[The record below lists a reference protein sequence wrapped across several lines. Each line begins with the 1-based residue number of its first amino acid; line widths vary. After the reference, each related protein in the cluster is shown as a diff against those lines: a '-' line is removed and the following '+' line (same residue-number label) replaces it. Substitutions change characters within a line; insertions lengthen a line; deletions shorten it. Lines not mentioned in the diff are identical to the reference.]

1 MSDIEFDAVAA
12 LPVDKASMDRVIAN
26 FSKTLQLEFN
36 STENKDFEII
46 NTMRWDPALDVS
58 TVDDQ
63 LNGRSAEPWY
73 FADMSESER
82 NAFNSKCSPIWLFH
96 NHMERLKVSVA
107 FFGWNV
113 QVDPHA
119 ILHNILKAIDSSE
132 VEIDGKKRPA
142 KQYPLK
148 IRALLGSSGNMKIE
162 TSKVGP
168 KPDLLEFE
176 KIANSEPT
184 YDVYV
189 AKEPISVGPFTCF
202 KTTKRQQYNDARAAY
217 ITRPMVEEV
226 LFVNDNGHVTEG
238 SITNIAVQVN
248 EMWTTPKV
256 TSGCL
261 MGVTRRHL
269 IDSNKIFEGFLTRD
283 DLQEGQEVL
292 IFNAVQGVSKGVV
305 KLK

>member
-12 LPVDKASMDRVIAN
+12 LPGDKASMDRVIAN

-36 STENKDFEII
+36 STDNKNFEII

-58 TVDDQ
+58 TLEDQ
-63 LNGRSAEPWY
+63 LNGRTAEPWY
-73 FADMSESER
+73 FADLSDAER
-82 NAFNSKCSPIWLFH
+82 NAFNSRCSNIWLFH
-96 NHMERLKVSVA
+96 NHMERLKVTVA
-107 FFGWNV
+107 FFGWDV
-113 QVDPHA
+113 KVDPHA
-119 ILHNILKAIDSSE
+119 ILDNILQAVNSSE
-132 VEIDGKKRPA
+132 VEVDGKKYPA

-148 IRALLGSSGNMKIE
+148 IRALLGPSGNMTIE

-176 KIANSEPT
+176 KVAQDEPI
-184 YDVYV
+184 YSIYV
-189 AKEPISVGPFTCF
+189 AKNPIAVGPFTCF

-217 ITRPMVEEV
+217 ITKPMAEEV

-269 IDSNKIFEGFLTRD
+269 IDSTKIFEGVITRE

-305 KLK
+305 RLK

>member
-1 MSDIEFDAVAA
+1 MSDSEFDVVAA
-12 LPVDKASMDRVIAN
+12 LPEDKVNMERVIDN
-26 FSKTLQLEFN
+26 FSKALQLEFN

-46 NTMRWDPALDVS
+46 NTMRWDPALDES
-58 TVDDQ
+58 TLDDQ
-63 LNGRSAEPWY
+63 MNGRSAEPWY
-73 FADMSESER
+73 FEDLSDAEKD
-82 NAFNSKCSPIWLFH
+82 AFNAKCSPIWLFH

-107 FFGWNV
+107 FFGWDV
-113 QVDPHA
+113 EVEPET
-119 ILHNILKAIDSSE
+119 ILDNILKAIEGSSVE
-132 VEIDGKKRPA
+132 VDGKKCPA
-142 KQYPLK
+142 KEHPLK
-148 IRALLGSSGNMKIE
+148 IRALLGPSGNMTIE

-168 KPDLLEFE
+168 KPLLMEFD
-176 KIANSEPT
+176 KVANGKPT

-202 KTTKRQQYNDARAAY
+202 KTTKREQYNAARAEY
-217 ITRPMVEEV
+217 ITKPMTEEV

-269 IDSNKIFEGFLTRD
+269 IDTTKIFEGFLTCE